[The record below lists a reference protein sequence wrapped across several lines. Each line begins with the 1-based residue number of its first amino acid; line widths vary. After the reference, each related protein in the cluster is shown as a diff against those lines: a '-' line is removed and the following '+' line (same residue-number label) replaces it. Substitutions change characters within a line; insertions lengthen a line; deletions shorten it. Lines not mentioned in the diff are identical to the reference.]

1 MGWRRKKRGGKGG
14 NSHSKANKL
23 FFFKVIWQNRSSCGE
38 VVSLANRC
46 NTVLEILNLKRFAL
60 HNRWQP
66 ESMLMFFGSV
76 SDVMVFF
83 FSLKLPSAGGKAVPR
98 KRNQI
103 WMQQVS
109 HSDRGSMPD
118 ATGPNRKQPH

>member
-1 MGWRRKKRGGKGG
+1 ML
-14 NSHSKANKL
+14 SCD
-23 FFFKVIWQNRSSCGE
+23 KVVFLTS
-38 VVSLANRC
+38 RC
-46 NTVLEILNLKRFAL
+46 TTVLEILNLKRFAL

-103 WMQQVS
+103 WMQQDS
-109 HSDRGSMPD
+109 HSDRGSLPD
-118 ATGPNRKQPH
+118 ATGPNRKQPHRVHYDNCIIKSLHKG